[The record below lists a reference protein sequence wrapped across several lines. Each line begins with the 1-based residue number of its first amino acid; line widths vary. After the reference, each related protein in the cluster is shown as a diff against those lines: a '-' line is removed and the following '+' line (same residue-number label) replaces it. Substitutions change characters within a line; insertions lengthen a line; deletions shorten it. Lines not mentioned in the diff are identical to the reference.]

1 MGTKIIEPLT
11 GHIVHDDV
19 GLIIEESKRFNEFL
33 GGFILSFAKIESML
47 YKVLLHYANIS
58 DAVGRSILSG
68 TRVGGLIQYI
78 RAIAA
83 NTDMDEKRKQDLEVV
98 FGRLESINGMRDELI
113 HRARPG
119 YSPSGAL
126 ISNIERVSRYA
137 NQKSFRVSSWTIQAM
152 ESDLSRIGIHLSF
165 HLRPGDFRPPPKKM
179 LHAWLYK
186 SPQQA
191 KKSSKNRQASR
202 KQRAPRSSSPR

>member
-126 ISNIERVSRYA
+126 ISNI
-137 NQKSFRVSSWTIQAM
+137 
-152 ESDLSRIGIHLSF
+152 
-165 HLRPGDFRPPPKKM
+165 
-179 LHAWLYK
+179 
-186 SPQQA
+186 
-191 KKSSKNRQASR
+191 
-202 KQRAPRSSSPR
+202 